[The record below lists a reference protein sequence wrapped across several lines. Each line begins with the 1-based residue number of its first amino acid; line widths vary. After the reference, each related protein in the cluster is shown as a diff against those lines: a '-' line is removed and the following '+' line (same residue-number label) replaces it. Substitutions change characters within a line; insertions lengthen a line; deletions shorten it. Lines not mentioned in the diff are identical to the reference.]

1 MPFKSEKQRRYLWAN
16 EPEIARDWTDKYGSR
31 VKKQLGGILDIAYH
45 GSPWSQDILS
55 QGFKGSRVPTWAGF
69 GKTFTSPSMN
79 VATRYG
85 TPIEVAQ
92 SARNFRLPFGGGIGK
107 GGVSFGAET
116 PLKPGQATKGMNL
129 IQKLRAGQYLN
140 SPTAQRLLKTG
151 TTAMG
156 SAGGGMFNAFTS
168 LGTSG
173 LPLAYVLGASKL
185 QESLPMSLIGP
196 GGIAEQNPY
205 FGAMG
210 VSVDPK
216 IEETLRYGDD
226 GKPFPDTKEG
236 SILAKDDDETGT
248 IPFDPRNPQVKKTG
262 ILPFS
267 IPPMLMKWMKAKT
280 QGEGIGMI
288 REKIQARNLAKK
300 KAAMRQQVTDAE
312 QQRLQARVTAQA
324 NRGAAERVARG
335 EARDYGHTQTRSS
348 SGWRSDPFA
357 KGGIARL
364 PLGLGSLV
372 RPTPEALQRKGG
384 FNEPVIED
392 FIRNDP
398 FYWSGRYKL
407 KNVRP

>member
-16 EPEIARDWTDKYGSR
+16 EPKIARDWSDKYGSR

-216 IEETLRYGDD
+216 IEETLRYGDTEED
-226 GKPFPDTKEG
+226 MSIEELRDYFEGIKPEDMGLPKRGEVDWEKYMRGEVANVPKRLSNEEYLAQMGDNLFAGSTGNISGVKWKDDKEPFKYDDT
-236 SILAKDDDETGT
+236 DDDEKALSYA
-248 IPFDPRNPQVKKTG
+248 IKRSAPRK
-262 ILPFS
+262 
-267 IPPMLMKWMKAKT
+267 M
-280 QGEGIGMI
+280 
-288 REKIQARNLAKK
+288 
-300 KAAMRQQVTDAE
+300 
-312 QQRLQARVTAQA
+312 
-324 NRGAAERVARG
+324 
-335 EARDYGHTQTRSS
+335 
-348 SGWRSDPFA
+348 
-357 KGGIARL
+357 
-364 PLGLGSLV
+364 
-372 RPTPEALQRKGG
+372 
-384 FNEPVIED
+384 
-392 FIRNDP
+392 
-398 FYWSGRYKL
+398 
-407 KNVRP
+407 